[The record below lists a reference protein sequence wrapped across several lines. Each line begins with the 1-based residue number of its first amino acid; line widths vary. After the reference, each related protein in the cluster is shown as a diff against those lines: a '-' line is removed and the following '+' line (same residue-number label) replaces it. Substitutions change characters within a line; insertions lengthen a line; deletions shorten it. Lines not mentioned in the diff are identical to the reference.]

1 MRYLVLALLTL
12 AKAGCSTVNINA
24 PQPNLQSIN
33 GGHPS
38 CAFDCHTTQ
47 TATQSI
53 GDGDV
58 HGATITNQRSTSR
71 ALGAPAQGVSQ

>member
-1 MRYLVLALLTL
+1 MKQFLLPL
-12 AKAGCSTVNINA
+12 FVAGCSTVNINA
-24 PQPNLQSIN
+24 PQPNLQSVN

-58 HGATITNQRSTSR
+58 QGATVTNQRSTSR
-71 ALGAPAQGVSQ
+71 ALGAQPQGASQ

>member
-1 MRYLVLALLTL
+1 MIRGLLPLVF
-12 AKAGCSTVNINA
+12 AGCSTVNINA

-38 CAFDCHTTQ
+38 CTFDCHTTQ

-58 HGATITNQRSTSR
+58 QSAAVTNQHSTSR
-71 ALGAPAQGVSQ
+71 ALGAPTQGASQ